1 MLYFI
6 TLPTEYCLLDT
17 LDTTIPTHTF
27 CTDVRREKPMLNLML
42 IPRLML
48 MLLHGTEFM
57 DTGLLDIQVTTILMD
72 TPSRILCM
80 AARREP
86 LKLSPDH
93 LLNPMLI
100 LKLMPKH
107 LHITGFMAIGPDI
120 TPVTTTTPDIHI
132 TGMENKSM
140 RERLLS
146 VTVKI

>member
-1 MLYFI
+1 MGTTLMDTPLLILCMAAKREPLMLKFI

-27 CTDVRREKPMLNLML
+27 CTDVRREK
-42 IPRLML
+42 
-48 MLLHGTEFM
+48 
-57 DTGLLDIQVTTILMD
+57 
-72 TPSRILCM
+72 
-80 AARREP
+80 

-146 VTVKI
+146 VIVKI

>member
-1 MLYFI
+1 MGI
-6 TLPTEYCLLDT
+6 TLPTEDCLLDT
-17 LDTTIPTHTF
+17 LA
-27 CTDVRREKPMLNLML
+27 
-42 IPRLML
+42 
-48 MLLHGTEFM
+48 
-57 DTGLLDIQVTTILMD
+57 TTILMD

-80 AARREP
+80 AVRREP

-100 LKLMPKH
+100 LKLMLKH
-107 LHITGFMAIGPDI
+107 LHITGFMDIGPDI

>member
-1 MLYFI
+1 MQVMDTGLLG
-6 TLPTEYCLLDT
+6 TLLDT

-27 CTDVRREKPMLNLML
+27 CTDVRREKLMLNLML

-57 DTGLLDIQVTTILMD
+57 DTGLLDILVTTILMD

-86 LKLSPDH
+86 LKLSPGH

-100 LKLMPKH
+100 
-107 LHITGFMAIGPDI
+107 TGFTDIGPDI

-132 TGMENKSM
+132 TGMEN
-140 RERLLS
+140 
-146 VTVKI
+146 

>member
-1 MLYFI
+1 
-6 TLPTEYCLLDT
+6 
-17 LDTTIPTHTF
+17 
-27 CTDVRREKPMLNLML
+27 ML

-48 MLLHGTEFM
+48 MLLHGMEFM

-86 LKLSPDH
+86 LKLRP
-93 LLNPMLI
+93 N
-100 LKLMPKH
+100 H
-107 LHITGFMAIGPDI
+107 LHITGFMDIGPDI

>member
-1 MLYFI
+1 MGI

-27 CTDVRREKPMLNLML
+27 CTDVRREKLMLNLML

-57 DTGLLDIQVTTILMD
+57 DTGLLDILVTTIHMD
-72 TPSRILCM
+72 IPSHILCM

-86 LKLSPDH
+86 LKLNQNH

-100 LKLMPKH
+100 LKLMLKP
-107 LHITGFMAIGPDI
+107 LPITGFMDIGPDI
-120 TPVTTTTPDIHI
+120 TPGTTTKLDIHT
-132 TGMENKSM
+132 TGMENKST

-146 VTVKI
+146 VKI

>member
-1 MLYFI
+1 MGTYGVLPVGYTGYYYTHPYVLYGRKKREADAEPHADSKADADALAWYGI
-6 TLPTEYCLLDT
+6 HGYWPVGYTGYYY
-17 LDTTIPTHTF
+17 TH
-27 CTDVRREKPMLNLML
+27 
-42 IPRLML
+42 
-48 MLLHGTEFM
+48 
-57 DTGLLDIQVTTILMD
+57 D

-86 LKLSPDH
+86 LKLSQDH

-107 LHITGFMAIGPDI
+107 LHITGFMDIGPDI

-132 TGMENKSM
+132 IGMENKSM

-146 VTVKI
+146 VTVRI